1 MPDMKILA
9 VCLGLPEILPGKKYK
24 TGINKLSIQ
33 GPVMVDAEGLVGDA
47 ILNRKHHGGVDQ
59 AVYIEGSIDLDWWQ
73 AELGR
78 DLPYGTFGENLVI
91 EGLESAMLA
100 AGDRLAI
107 GEVLLEITSAR
118 MPCATFA
125 AKMGDPTIVKRYT
138 RAARPGAYTRVLQGG
153 MVESGQSVEFTP
165 WSGDRVTMRE
175 MMATFGRKLS
185 DTDRAR
191 YLAAPVHYKVHD
203 AIRAGEM

>member
-1 MPDMKILA
+1 MKILA
-9 VCLGLPEILPGKKYK
+9 VCLGRPEILPGKKYK
-24 TGINKLSIQ
+24 TGINKLAIQ
-33 GPVMVDAEGLVGDA
+33 GPIMVDAEGLVGDA

-107 GEVLLEITSAR
+107 GEVLLEVTSAR
-118 MPCATFA
+118 IPCATFA
-125 AKMGDPTIVKRYT
+125 AKMDEPTFVNRYT
-138 RAARPGAYTRVLQGG
+138 RAARPGAYARVLQGG
-153 MVESGQSVEFTP
+153 MVEAGQAVEFKP

-185 DTDRAR
+185 DADRAR
-191 YLAAPVHYKVHD
+191 YMAAPVHYKVRD

>member
-1 MPDMKILA
+1 MKILA
-9 VCLGLPEILPGKKYK
+9 VCLGRPEILPGKKYK
-24 TGINKLSIQ
+24 TGINKLAIQ

-107 GEVLLEITSAR
+107 GEVLLEVTSAR

-125 AKMGDPTIVKRYT
+125 AKMDDPTIVKRYT
-138 RAARPGAYTRVLQGG
+138 RAARPGAYARVLQGG

-175 MMATFGRKLS
+175 MMATFGRMLS
-185 DTDRAR
+185 ETDRAR
-191 YLAAPVHYKVHD
+191 YLAAPVHYKVRD

>member
-1 MPDMKILA
+1 MKILA
-9 VCLGLPEILPGKKYK
+9 VCLGRPEILPGKKYK
-24 TGINKLSIQ
+24 TGINKLAIQ
-33 GPVMVDAEGLVGDA
+33 GPIMVDAEGLVGDA

-91 EGLESAMLA
+91 EGLQSAMLA

-125 AKMGDPTIVKRYT
+125 AKMEDPTIVKRYT

-153 MVESGQSVEFTP
+153 MVEAGQAVEFTP

-175 MMATFGRKLS
+175 MMATFGRRLS
-185 DTDRAR
+185 ETDRAR
-191 YLAAPVHYKVHD
+191 YLAAPVHYKVRD

>member
-1 MPDMKILA
+1 MKILA
-9 VCLGLPEILPGKKYK
+9 VCLGRPEILPGKKYK
-24 TGINKLSIQ
+24 TGINKLAIQ
-33 GPVMVDAEGLVGDA
+33 GPIMVDAEGLVGDA
-47 ILNRKHHGGVDQ
+47 ILNRKHHGGV

-100 AGDRLAI
+100 AGDRLLI

-125 AKMGDPTIVKRYT
+125 AKMNDPKIVKRYT
-138 RAARPGAYTRVLQGG
+138 QAARPGAYARVLQGG
-153 MVESGQSVEFTP
+153 MVEAGQPVEFIP
-165 WSGDRVTMRE
+165 WSGDRVTMHE
-175 MMATFGRKLS
+175 MMATFGRRLS
-185 DTDRAR
+185 EADRAR
-191 YLAAPVHYKVHD
+191 YLAAPVHYKVRD
-203 AIRAGEM
+203 AITAGEM

>member
-1 MPDMKILA
+1 MKILA
-9 VCLGLPEILPGKKYK
+9 VCLGRPEILPGKKYK
-24 TGINKLSIQ
+24 TGINKLAIQ

-59 AVYIEGSIDLDWWQ
+59 AVYIEGSIDLDWWR
-73 AELGR
+73 AELGL
-78 DLPYGTFGENLVI
+78 DLPHGTFGENLVI

-107 GEVLLEITSAR
+107 GEVLLEVTSAR

-125 AKMGDPTIVKRYT
+125 AKMDDPTIVKRYT

-153 MVESGQSVEFTP
+153 MVEAGQAVEFTP

-175 MMATFGRKLS
+175 LMATFGRRLS
-185 DTDRAR
+185 ETDRAR
-191 YLAAPVHYKVHD
+191 YLAAPVNYKVRD

>member
-1 MPDMKILA
+1 MKILA
-9 VCLGLPEILPGKKYK
+9 VCLGRPEILPGKKYK
-24 TGINKLSIQ
+24 TGINKLAIQ
-33 GPVMVDAEGLVGDA
+33 GPIMVDAEGLVGDA

-107 GEVLLEITSAR
+107 GEVLLEVTSAR

-125 AKMGDPTIVKRYT
+125 TKMDDPTIVKRYT

-153 MVESGQSVEFTP
+153 MVEAGQAVEFTP

-175 MMATFGRKLS
+175 MMATFGRRLS
-185 DTDRAR
+185 ETDRAR
-191 YLAAPVHYKVHD
+191 YLAAPVHYKVRD

>member
-1 MPDMKILA
+1 MKILA
-9 VCLGLPEILPGKKYK
+9 VCLGRPEILPGKKYK
-24 TGINKLSIQ
+24 TGINKLAIQ
-33 GPVMVDAEGLVGDA
+33 GPIMVDAEGLVGDA

-59 AVYIEGSIDLDWWQ
+59 AVYIEGYIDLDWWQ

-91 EGLESAMLA
+91 EGLESVMLA

-107 GEVLLEITSAR
+107 GEVLLEVTSAR
-118 MPCATFA
+118 IPCATFA
-125 AKMGDPTIVKRYT
+125 AKMGEPTFVKRYT
-138 RAARPGAYTRVLQGG
+138 RAGRPGAYARVLQGG
-153 MVESGQSVEFTP
+153 MVEAGQSVEFTP

-175 MMATFGRKLS
+175 MMASFGRKLS
-185 DTDRAR
+185 ETDRAR
-191 YLAAPVHYKVHD
+191 YMAAPVHYKVKD

>member
-1 MPDMKILA
+1 MKILA
-9 VCLGLPEILPGKKYK
+9 VCLGRPEILPGKKYK
-24 TGINKLSIQ
+24 TGINKLAIQ

-73 AELGR
+73 GELGR

-91 EGLESAMLA
+91 EGVESAMLA

-107 GEVLLEITSAR
+107 GEVLLEVTSAR
-118 MPCATFA
+118 IPCATFA
-125 AKMGDPTIVKRYT
+125 AKMGEPTFVKRYT
-138 RAARPGAYTRVLQGG
+138 RAGRPGAYARVLQGG
-153 MVESGQSVEFTP
+153 MVEAGQSVEFTP

-175 MMATFGRKLS
+175 MMASFGRRLS
-185 DTDRAR
+185 ETDRAR
-191 YLAAPVHYKVHD
+191 YMAAPVHYKVKD

>member
-1 MPDMKILA
+1 MKILA
-9 VCLGLPEILPGKKYK
+9 VCLGRPEILPGKKYK
-24 TGINKLSIQ
+24 TGINKLAIQ

-59 AVYIEGSIDLDWWQ
+59 AVYIEGSIDLTWWQ

-78 DLPYGTFGENLVI
+78 ELPYGTFGENLVI

-125 AKMGDPTIVKRYT
+125 AKMDDPTIVKRYT
-138 RAARPGAYTRVLQGG
+138 KAARPGAYARVLQGG
-153 MVESGQSVEFTP
+153 MVEADQAVEFTP

-175 MMATFGRKLS
+175 MMATFGRRLS
-185 DTDRAR
+185 ETDRAR
-191 YLAAPVHYKVHD
+191 YLAAPVNYKVRD

>member
-1 MPDMKILA
+1 MKILA
-9 VCLGLPEILPGKKYK
+9 VCLGRPEILPGKKYK
-24 TGINKLSIQ
+24 TGINKLAIQ
-33 GPVMVDAEGLVGDA
+33 GPIMVDAEGLVGDA

-59 AVYIEGSIDLDWWQ
+59 AVYIEGSIDLGWWQ

-91 EGLESAMLA
+91 EGIGSAMLA

-118 MPCATFA
+118 IPCATFA
-125 AKMGDPTIVKRYT
+125 AKMGEPAFVKRYT
-138 RAARPGAYTRVLQGG
+138 RAARPGAYARVLQGG
-153 MVESGQSVEFTP
+153 MVEAGQSVEFTP
-165 WSGDRVTMRE
+165 WTGDRVTMRE
-175 MMATFGRKLS
+175 MMATFGRRLS
-185 DTDRAR
+185 ETDRAR
-191 YLAAPVHYKVHD
+191 YLAAPVHYKVKD

>member
-1 MPDMKILA
+1 MKILA
-9 VCLGLPEILPGKKYK
+9 VCLGRPEILPGKKYK
-24 TGINKLSIQ
+24 TGINKLAIQ
-33 GPVMVDAEGLVGDA
+33 GPIMVDAEGLVGDA

-91 EGLESAMLA
+91 EGVESAMLA

-107 GEVLLEITSAR
+107 GEVLLEVSSAR
-118 MPCATFA
+118 IPCATFA
-125 AKMGDPTIVKRYT
+125 AKMGEPTFVKRYT
-138 RAARPGAYTRVLQGG
+138 RAGRPGAYARVLQGG
-153 MVESGQSVEFTP
+153 MVEAGQSVEFTP

-175 MMATFGRKLS
+175 MMTSFGRRLS
-185 DTDRAR
+185 ETDRAR
-191 YLAAPVHYKVHD
+191 YMAAPVHYKVKD

>member
-1 MPDMKILA
+1 MKILA
-9 VCLGLPEILPGKKYK
+9 VCLGRPEILPGKKYK
-24 TGINKLSIQ
+24 TGINKLAIQ

-91 EGLESAMLA
+91 EGLESAKLA

-107 GEVLLEITSAR
+107 GEVLLEVTSAR

-125 AKMGDPTIVKRYT
+125 AKMDDPTIVKRYT

-153 MVESGQSVEFTP
+153 MVEAGQSVEFKP

-185 DTDRAR
+185 EADRAR
-191 YLAAPVHYKVHD
+191 YLAAPVHYKVRD

>member
-1 MPDMKILA
+1 MKILA
-9 VCLGLPEILPGKKYK
+9 VCLGRPEILPGKKYK
-24 TGINKLSIQ
+24 TGINKLAIQ

-73 AELGR
+73 TELGR
-78 DLPYGTFGENLVI
+78 DLPFGTFGENLVI

-118 MPCATFA
+118 IPCATFA
-125 AKMGDPTIVKRYT
+125 LKMGEPTFVKRYT
-138 RAARPGAYTRVLQGG
+138 RAARPGAYARVLQGD
-153 MVESGQSVEFTP
+153 MVEAGQSVEFKP

-175 MMATFGRKLS
+175 MMATFGRRLS

-191 YLAAPVHYKVHD
+191 YLAAPVHYKVKD

>member
-1 MPDMKILA
+1 MKILA
-9 VCLGLPEILPGKKYK
+9 VCLGRPEILPGKKYK
-24 TGINKLSIQ
+24 TGINKLAIQ

-59 AVYIEGSIDLDWWQ
+59 AVYIEGAIDLDWWQ
-73 AELGR
+73 GELGR

-91 EGLESAMLA
+91 EGVESAMLA

-107 GEVLLEITSAR
+107 GEVLLEVSSAR
-118 MPCATFA
+118 IPCATFA
-125 AKMGDPTIVKRYT
+125 AKMGEPTFVKRYT
-138 RAARPGAYTRVLQGG
+138 RAGRPGAYARVLQGG
-153 MVESGQSVEFTP
+153 MVEAGQSVEFTP

-175 MMATFGRKLS
+175 MMASFGRRLS
-185 DTDRAR
+185 ETDRAR
-191 YLAAPVHYKVHD
+191 YMAAPVHYKVKD

>member
-1 MPDMKILA
+1 A
-9 VCLGLPEILPGKKYK
+9 VCLGRPEILPGKKYK
-24 TGINKLSIQ
+24 TGINKLAIQ

-73 AELGR
+73 GELGR

-91 EGLESAMLA
+91 EGVESAMLA

-107 GEVLLEITSAR
+107 GEVLLEVTSAR
-118 MPCATFA
+118 IPCATFA
-125 AKMGDPTIVKRYT
+125 AKMGEPTFVKRYT
-138 RAARPGAYTRVLQGG
+138 RAGRPGAYARVLQGG
-153 MVESGQSVEFTP
+153 MVEAGQSVEFTP

-175 MMATFGRKLS
+175 MMASFGRRLS
-185 DTDRAR
+185 ETDRAR
-191 YLAAPVHYKVHD
+191 YMAAPVHYKVKD

>member
-1 MPDMKILA
+1 MKILA
-9 VCLGLPEILPGKKYK
+9 VCLGRPEILPGKKYK
-24 TGINKLSIQ
+24 TGINKLAIQ

-78 DLPYGTFGENLVI
+78 DLPFGTFGENLVI

-107 GEVLLEITSAR
+107 GDVLLEITSAR
-118 MPCATFA
+118 IPCATFA
-125 AKMGDPTIVKRYT
+125 AKMGEPTFVKRYT
-138 RAARPGAYTRVLQGG
+138 RAARPGAYARVLQGG
-153 MVESGQSVEFTP
+153 MVEAGQSVEFKP

-175 MMATFGRKLS
+175 MMATFGRRLS

-191 YLAAPVHYKVHD
+191 YLAAPVHYKVKD
-203 AIRAGEM
+203 AIRAGDI

>member
-1 MPDMKILA
+1 MKILA
-9 VCLGLPEILPGKKYK
+9 VCLGRPEILPGKKYK
-24 TGINKLSIQ
+24 TGINKLAIQ

-91 EGLESAMLA
+91 EGIESAMLA

-107 GEVLLEITSAR
+107 GEVLLEVTSAR

-138 RAARPGAYTRVLQGG
+138 RAARPGAYARVLQGG
-153 MVESGQSVEFTP
+153 MVEAGQAVEFTP

-175 MMATFGRKLS
+175 MMATFGRRLS
-185 DTDRAR
+185 ETDRAR
-191 YLAAPVHYKVHD
+191 YLAAPVHYKVRD

>member
-1 MPDMKILA
+1 MKILA
-9 VCLGLPEILPGKKYK
+9 VCLGRPEILPGKKYK
-24 TGINKLSIQ
+24 TGINKLAIQ
-33 GPVMVDAEGLVGDA
+33 GPIMVDAEGLIGDA

-91 EGLESAMLA
+91 EGIESAMLA

-107 GEVLLEITSAR
+107 GEVLLEVTSAR

-125 AKMGDPTIVKRYT
+125 AKMDDPTIVKRYT

-153 MVESGQSVEFTP
+153 MVEAGQVVEFTP

-175 MMATFGRKLS
+175 MMATFGRRLS
-185 DTDRAR
+185 EADRAR
-191 YLAAPVHYKVHD
+191 YLAAPVHFKVKD

>member
-1 MPDMKILA
+1 MKILA
-9 VCLGLPEILPGKKYK
+9 VCLGRPEILPGKKYK
-24 TGINKLSIQ
+24 TGINKLAIQ
-33 GPVMVDAEGLVGDA
+33 SPVMVDAEGLVGDA

-107 GEVLLEITSAR
+107 GEVLLEVTSAR
-118 MPCATFA
+118 IPCATFA
-125 AKMGDPTIVKRYT
+125 AKMGEPTFVKRYT
-138 RAARPGAYTRVLQGG
+138 RAGRPGAYARVLQGG
-153 MVESGQSVEFTP
+153 MVEAGQSVEFTP

-175 MMATFGRKLS
+175 MMASFGRKLS
-185 DTDRAR
+185 ETDRAR
-191 YLAAPVHYKVHD
+191 YMAAPVHYKVQD

>member
-1 MPDMKILA
+1 MKILA
-9 VCLGLPEILPGKKYK
+9 VCLGRPEILAGKKYQ
-24 TGINKLSIQ
+24 TGINKLAIN

-125 AKMGDPTIVKRYT
+125 AKMDDPTIVKRYT
-138 RAARPGAYTRVLQGG
+138 RAARPGAYARVLHGG
-153 MVESGQSVEFTP
+153 MVEAGQSVQFTP

-175 MMATFGRKLS
+175 MMATFGRRLS
-185 DTDRAR
+185 EADRAR
-191 YLAAPVHYKVHD
+191 YLAAPVHYKVRD
-203 AIRAGEM
+203 AITAGEM

>member
-1 MPDMKILA
+1 MKILA
-9 VCLGLPEILPGKKYK
+9 VCLGRPEILPGKKYK
-24 TGINKLSIQ
+24 TGINKLAIQ

-78 DLPYGTFGENLVI
+78 DLPFGTFGENLVI

-107 GEVLLEITSAR
+107 GDVLLEITSAR
-118 MPCATFA
+118 IPCATFA
-125 AKMGDPTIVKRYT
+125 AKMGEPTFVKRYT
-138 RAARPGAYTRVLQGG
+138 RAARPGAYARVLQGG
-153 MVESGQSVEFTP
+153 LVEAGQSVEYKP
-165 WSGDRVTMRE
+165 WTGDRVTMRE
-175 MMATFGRKLS
+175 MMATFGCRLS
-185 DTDRAR
+185 ETDRAR
-191 YLAAPVHYKVHD
+191 YLAAPVHHKVKD
-203 AIRAGEM
+203 AIRAGDI

>member
-1 MPDMKILA
+1 MKILA
-9 VCLGLPEILPGKKYK
+9 VCLGRPEILPGKKYK
-24 TGINKLSIQ
+24 TGINKLAIQ
-33 GPVMVDAEGLVGDA
+33 GPIMVDAEGLVGDA

-78 DLPYGTFGENLVI
+78 DLPYGTFGENLAI
-91 EGLESAMLA
+91 EGLESTMLA

-107 GEVLLEITSAR
+107 GEVLLEITSPR

-138 RAARPGAYTRVLQGG
+138 RAARPGAYARVLQGG
-153 MVESGQSVEFTP
+153 MVEAGQSVEFTP

-185 DTDRAR
+185 ETDRAR
-191 YLAAPVHYKVHD
+191 YLAAPVHYKVRD

>member
-1 MPDMKILA
+1 MKILA
-9 VCLGLPEILPGKKYK
+9 VCLGRPEILPGKKYK
-24 TGINKLSIQ
+24 TGINKLAIQ
-33 GPVMVDAEGLVGDA
+33 GPIMVDAEGLVGDA

-78 DLPYGTFGENLVI
+78 ELPYGTFGENLVI
-91 EGLESAMLA
+91 EGLESAILA

-107 GEVLLEITSAR
+107 GEVLLEVTSAR

-125 AKMGDPTIVKRYT
+125 AKMDDPTIVKRYT
-138 RAARPGAYTRVLQGG
+138 KAARPGAYARVLQGG
-153 MVESGQSVEFTP
+153 MVEAGQSVEFTP

-175 MMATFGRKLS
+175 MMATFGRRLS
-185 DTDRAR
+185 ETDRAR
-191 YLAAPVHYKVHD
+191 YLAAPVHYKVRD

>member
-9 VCLGLPEILPGKKYK
+9 VCLGRPEILPGKKYK
-24 TGINKLSIQ
+24 TGINKLAIQ
-33 GPVMVDAEGLVGDA
+33 GPIMVDAEGLVGDA

-107 GEVLLEITSAR
+107 GEVLLEVTSAR

-125 AKMGDPTIVKRYT
+125 AKMDDPTIVKRYT
-138 RAARPGAYTRVLQGG
+138 KAARPGAYARVLQGG
-153 MVESGQSVEFTP
+153 MVEAGQAVELTP

-175 MMATFGRKLS
+175 MMATFGRRLS
-185 DTDRAR
+185 ETDRAR
-191 YLAAPVHYKVHD
+191 YLAAPVNYKVRD

>member
-1 MPDMKILA
+1 MKILA
-9 VCLGLPEILPGKKYK
+9 VCLGRPEILPGKKYK
-24 TGINKLSIQ
+24 TGINKLAIQ

-78 DLPYGTFGENLVI
+78 DLPFGTFGENLVI
-91 EGLESAMLA
+91 DGLESAMLA

-107 GEVLLEITSAR
+107 GEILLEITSAR
-118 MPCATFA
+118 IPCATFA
-125 AKMGDPTIVKRYT
+125 AKMGEPTFVKRYT
-138 RAARPGAYTRVLQGG
+138 RAARPGAYARVLQGG
-153 MVESGQSVEFTP
+153 MVEAGETVEYKP

-175 MMATFGRKLS
+175 MMATFGRRLS
-185 DTDRAR
+185 ETDRAR
-191 YLAAPVHYKVHD
+191 YLAAPVHYKVKD
-203 AIRAGEM
+203 AIRAGDI

>member
-1 MPDMKILA
+1 MKILA
-9 VCLGLPEILPGKKYK
+9 VCLGRPEILPGKKYK
-24 TGINKLSIQ
+24 TGINKLAIQ
-33 GPVMVDAEGLVGDA
+33 GPIMVDAEGLVGDA

-107 GEVLLEITSAR
+107 GEVLLEVTSAR

-125 AKMGDPTIVKRYT
+125 AKMDDPTIVKRYT
-138 RAARPGAYTRVLQGG
+138 KAARPGAYARVLQGG
-153 MVESGQSVEFTP
+153 MVEAGQAVEFKP
-165 WSGDRVTMRE
+165 WSGDRITMRE
-175 MMATFGRKLS
+175 IMATFGRKLS
-185 DTDRAR
+185 ETDRVR
-191 YLAAPVHYKVHD
+191 YLAAPVHYKVRD

>member
-9 VCLGLPEILPGKKYK
+9 VCLGRPEILPGKKYK

-33 GPVMVDAEGLVGDA
+33 GPIMVDAEGLVGDA

-59 AVYIEGSIDLDWWQ
+59 AVNIEGSIDLDWWQ
-73 AELGR
+73 ADLGR

-107 GEVLLEITSAR
+107 GEVLLEITSPR

-125 AKMGDPTIVKRYT
+125 AKMDDPTIVKRYT
-138 RAARPGAYTRVLQGG
+138 RAARPGAYARVLQGG
-153 MVESGQSVEFTP
+153 MVEAGQAVQFTP

-175 MMATFGRKLS
+175 MMATFGRKLTE
-185 DTDRAR
+185 TDRAR
-191 YLAAPVHYKVHD
+191 YLAAPVHYKVRD
-203 AIRAGEM
+203 AIRAGEK